1 MFDPGFWELM
11 VIAVLALLVV
21 GPERLPVVARKV
33 GLWVGKARRYV
44 TSVRSDIEREL
55 RTDDLERMLNLQN
68 SEIQELKSLLTDT
81 KKTTEDSFKETGD
94 MLRASTDALMPPP
107 AESESDEDSN
117 DSKSN
122 DTEASKADPK

>member
-68 SEIQELKSLLTDT
+68 TEIQELKDMLTDT
-81 KKTTEDSFKETGD
+81 QKSTEDSFKETGD
-94 MLRASTDALMPPP
+94 LLRASTDALMPPP
-107 AESESDEDSN
+107 AEPKSDEEGN
-117 DSKSN
+117 DSSSN
-122 DTEASKADPK
+122 DTEAPKADPK